1 MGPSFVRL
9 ILGIPEGRLSR
20 RINSAMRTHRSAC
33 EIAGVVMLL
42 LGGCGGGPKVGQD
55 PLSDMQ
61 DSSKDPR
68 DRAAAVD
75 ASWKQASGD
84 SVRVAGV
91 QRALKTMAWN
101 ASEPPA
107 LRVKALETLMTDSDA
122 KVVED
127 AREMGRLMLAR
138 EVSRQVVVYLCKT
151 AGERGWTDYVPSI
164 VRSYSRPSPVLIKEA
179 ERAENI
185 ALRELNPGKTVQE
198 VAFEMFV
205 NPPEMP
211 AAYGVDWPQ
220 RLRADA
226 WDVLARIDR
235 EGELRRQ
242 LMDRITSV
250 PQSDPLLANM
260 SACARDLHAMPI
272 AGMELAWLTSLRDP
286 AKKSNAAWWSE
297 ASRAIAR
304 QMQEHSATMGDSRY
318 LSLRHVEA
326 IRWASVHRASWL
338 AMEREDLVGELQ
350 SRMKSR
356 RTTIRKWGATQAPY
370 SELLK
375 DTVGRLRW
383 ADLLTMLVIDD
394 AMRSGGVATALGRQA
409 ELDKK
414 DTTTEYGG
422 MVIARGEGGEAR
434 FEAVLFPP
442 RPGQRRGD
450 QHFVASDD
458 MISASD
464 LALVHYHFHTQTW
477 ANSDYAGPSPEDL
490 EYAAKSGRSCVVL
503 TGVSDGVVNVDYYQ
517 PDGVV
522 VDLGELR
529 VK

>member
-1 MGPSFVRL
+1 MVGVA
-9 ILGIPEGRLSR
+9 LG
-20 RINSAMRTHRSAC
+20 SAL
-33 EIAGVVMLL
+33 V
-42 LGGCGGGPKVGQD
+42 LGACGGGSKVSRD

-61 DSSKDPR
+61 DSSRDPR

-75 ASWKQASGD
+75 AAWGQAAGD
-84 SVRVAGV
+84 PVRVAGV
-91 QRALKTMAWN
+91 QRSLKTIAWN
-101 ASEPPA
+101 ANESPA
-107 LRVKALETLMTDSDA
+107 LRVKALETLMNDSDA

-205 NPPEMP
+205 SPPEMP
-211 AAYGVDWPQ
+211 PAYGVDWPQ

-235 EGELRRQ
+235 EGELRQQ

-260 SACARDLHAMPI
+260 ALCARELHAMPI

-286 AKKSNAAWWSE
+286 AKKGNAAWWSE
-297 ASRAIAR
+297 ASGVIAR
-304 QMQEHSATMGDSRY
+304 LRQEHSGTMGDARY
-318 LSLRHVEA
+318 FSLRHLEA
-326 IRWASVHRASWL
+326 IRWASEHRSAWL
-338 AMEREDLVGELQ
+338 AMDKTALVGEVQGRL
-350 SRMKSR
+350 KSR
-356 RTTIRKWGATQAPY
+356 RTTIRKWGSTQAPY

-375 DTVGRLRW
+375 DTAGRLRW
-383 ADLLTMLVIDD
+383 ADLLTMLVIDE
-394 AMRSGGVATALGRQA
+394 ALRSGGVATALGRQA
-409 ELDKK
+409 ELDRK

-422 MVIARGEGGEAR
+422 IVIARGRDGEAR
-434 FEAVLFPP
+434 FEAVLYPP

-458 MISASD
+458 MIGSSD
-464 LALVHYHFHTQTW
+464 LALAHYHFHTQTW

-490 EYAAKSGRSCVVL
+490 EYTAKSGRNCVVL
-503 TGVSDGVVNVDYYQ
+503 TGVSEGVVDVDYYQ

-522 VDLGELR
+522 VDLGELK